1 LETKEL
7 ESIKKYRYATNGLTP
22 VEVYIF
28 NPFWDFIAN
37 NCYPD
42 WLAPNVITLLGLVVP
57 LVTLFTVAYWYPA
70 LTGVFPPWLL
80 MLSAFANFWYMTLDA
95 TDGKQARRTDNC
107 SPLGQILDHNLD

>member
-1 LETKEL
+1 MSKSAIQLEVNEL
-7 ESIKKYRYATNGLTP
+7 EN
-22 VEVYIF
+22 VYIF

-42 WLAPNVITLLGLVVP
+42 WLAPNVITLLGLIVP
-57 LVTLFTVAYWYPA
+57 MVSLVAVAYLFPT

-80 MLSAFANFWYMTLDA
+80 ALNAFALFWYSTLDA

-107 SPLGQILDHNLD
+107 SPLGQILDHNLDQLT